1 MLIHWQNEIFHL
13 FPQKA
18 IFWEEQKTLFV
29 ADPHF
34 GKATVFRKAGIPI
47 TEKTTQDDLN
57 KLSEIIRLSG
67 SKRIIFLG
75 DFLHARQSRT
85 QVLRN
90 LLYLWRED
98 FPDLELHLIR
108 GNHDKSSGDPWPE
121 LKIACHNEPWSLPK
135 WDCRHHPLENFKVPY
150 FAGHIHPGYSL
161 KGKGGLRERTACFQ
175 ISKNRIVLP
184 AFGSFTGLK
193 NIPLRKDE
201 QIFLTNGEKVIG
213 LPSQQCFILNK

>member
-1 MLIHWQNEIFHL
+1 MERQLEVERIVSKLKEIQKQDLVINHPERLSPFAFPLWAESLRTQVSTESWSDRVSRMAEELEQRAEILPCLYIGKMKSFTSFRKKL
-13 FPQKA
+13 F
-18 IFWEEQKTLFV
+18 FWEEQKTLFV

-98 FPDLELHLIR
+98 FPDLELHFDSR
-108 GNHDKSSGDPWPE
+108 QS
-121 LKIACHNEPWSLPK
+121 
-135 WDCRHHPLENFKVPY
+135 R
-150 FAGHIHPGYSL
+150 
-161 KGKGGLRERTACFQ
+161 
-175 ISKNRIVLP
+175 
-184 AFGSFTGLK
+184 
-193 NIPLRKDE
+193 
-201 QIFLTNGEKVIG
+201 
-213 LPSQQCFILNK
+213 

>member
-34 GKATVFRKAGIPI
+34 GKATVFRKAGIPV

-108 GNHDKSSGDPWPE
+108 GNHDKS
-121 LKIACHNEPWSLPK
+121 
-135 WDCRHHPLENFKVPY
+135 
-150 FAGHIHPGYSL
+150 
-161 KGKGGLRERTACFQ
+161 
-175 ISKNRIVLP
+175 
-184 AFGSFTGLK
+184 
-193 NIPLRKDE
+193 
-201 QIFLTNGEKVIG
+201 
-213 LPSQQCFILNK
+213 

>member
-75 DFLHARQSRT
+75 DFLQTIQNASTTKLALFMARRFSRSRIALDSRQSR
-85 QVLRN
+85 
-90 LLYLWRED
+90 
-98 FPDLELHLIR
+98 
-108 GNHDKSSGDPWPE
+108 
-121 LKIACHNEPWSLPK
+121 
-135 WDCRHHPLENFKVPY
+135 
-150 FAGHIHPGYSL
+150 
-161 KGKGGLRERTACFQ
+161 
-175 ISKNRIVLP
+175 
-184 AFGSFTGLK
+184 
-193 NIPLRKDE
+193 
-201 QIFLTNGEKVIG
+201 
-213 LPSQQCFILNK
+213 